1 MKSFSQLQQYFVNA
15 TQNSSAANITWG
27 NQLINDEHRYLL
39 QKYFNNETIY
49 SIPTQGAASQN
60 LSITGTGLLAGATSA
75 TLSSVWTGTTGTVQV
90 TFLDGETTIANFTNG
105 STVISWTTGLVNN
118 VVGTT
123 ISVGVLT
130 LTASVSAG
138 ATSATLTTPWT
149 GNTIAI
155 QVTFSDGEVRLVS
168 FTNGLSPAVIT
179 WQVPLAYS
187 ATNQIS
193 AGGQQFYA
201 LPPNYSKLKNVT
213 ITQGNLQWPMQEILT
228 RQEWDRLNV
237 FPYYANIPVYFYIY
251 PGGDHGGQVG
261 IWPIPSTTDNVMNF
275 SYKYRVPDL
284 SMPDVTPTGTIL
296 AATPNTFTSTG
307 LVVTANP
314 QLESRWIQIPSA
326 VGGDNLWYQIANVSL
341 STTATLYGNYPG
353 KLPIT
358 SQVCN
363 IGQMP
368 ILAEDFQDLLVYRP
382 LMIYFS
388 SINKDVD
395 KASQFKDLYQ
405 EKLKQLA
412 EYSGSN
418 TVNINLGR
426 RPISNNPNLFQSNFG
441 GNP

>member
-15 TQNSSAANITWG
+15 TQNSSANNILWG

-49 SIPTQGAASQN
+49 SIPTQGAASQI
-60 LSITGTGLLAGATSA
+60 ITTTPGGISAGATQANLTSN
-75 TLSSVWTGTTGTVQV
+75 WTGTTGTVQV
-90 TFLDGETTIANFTNG
+90 TFSDGETTIANFTNG
-105 STVISWTTGLVNN
+105 STAISWTTGLVNN
-118 VVGTT
+118 VSST

-193 AGGQQFYA
+193 AGGQQFYC

-284 SMPDVTPTGTIL
+284 SIPDATGT
-296 AATPNTFTSTG
+296 ATVNVSTSPTTVTATG
-307 LVVTANP
+307 LALTVNK
-314 QLESRWIQIPSA
+314 QLEARWIQFPQPD
-326 VGGDNLWYQIANVSL
+326 GDNLWYQISNISNIG
-341 STTATLYGNYPG
+341 STTTATLYQPYQGISLTG
-353 KLPIT
+353 KAYT
-358 SQVCN
+358 

-368 ILAEDFQDLLVYRP
+368 LISEDFQDLLVYRP

-395 KASQFKDLYQ
+395 KASQFKDLYE
-405 EKLKQLA
+405 EKLAQLA
-412 EYSGSN
+412 DYSGTN
-418 TVNINLGR
+418 TTNINLGR
-426 RPISNNPNLFQSNFG
+426 RPTNSNPNLYQGSFG
-441 GNP
+441 GN